1 MTDRVPDKEK
11 CILALI
17 QDKPEMSYQEMADK
31 IKLSRKTVSN
41 YIKDLKDKGVIRRIG
56 SDRKGSW
63 EIVND

>member
-1 MTDRVPDKEK
+1 MTDRVTDKEK

-17 QDKPEMSYQEMADK
+17 RDNPDMSYQEMADK
-31 IKLSRKTVSN
+31 IKLSRKTVSK
-41 YIKDLKDKGVIRRIG
+41 YIKSFKDKGVIRRIG